1 VTGGK
6 VLVFLKYP
14 EPGKVKTRLAAAV
27 GPERAAA
34 LYSEWVGVV
43 LGRLQPL
50 RGHSAVLGLYDG
62 GPADRF
68 AEWAPLVD
76 GWLPQPAGHL
86 GERLEAGFAAAHAG
100 GGPVLAIGTD
110 CLDLDD
116 RRVGEAF
123 DLLRSRDAV
132 FGPATDGGYYLV
144 GTARYLPGFFG
155 GVRWSSPHT
164 LADHL
169 ARCRE
174 RGRSVG
180 LLPELADID
189 TWDDWQAYLSR
200 RGSGDGHDRG

>member
-1 VTGGK
+1 VTGGT

-34 LYSEWVGVV
+34 LYREWVGVV
-43 LGRLQPL
+43 IDRLQPL
-50 RGHSAVLGLYDG
+50 RGRAAVVGFHDG
-62 GPADRF
+62 GPAERF
-68 AEWAPLVD
+68 AEWSPLVD
-76 GWLPQPAGHL
+76 GWLPQPNGDL
-86 GERLEAGFAAAHAG
+86 GERLETGFTAAHAG
-100 GGPVLAIGTD
+100 GGPVLAVGTD
-110 CLDLDD
+110 CLDIDD
-116 RRVGEAF
+116 WRVGEAF

-144 GTARYLPGFFG
+144 GTARHRPGFFT

-174 RGRSVG
+174 HGWSVG

-189 TWDDWQAYLSR
+189 TWDDWRAYLGR
-200 RGSGDGHDRG
+200 RGAGDGRDRG